1 MANQKDSTI
10 GKLKGDI
17 FLLTDSQRSFA
28 STQIEL
34 LKAVS
39 DCGSISQ
46 AAKQV
51 GISYKTAW
59 DRIDAMNNMSSQP
72 LVIRS
77 AGGAQGGGTA
87 LTKLGQRIIEGF
99 QSLQNEHQTFLDQLG
114 DKLHSLND
122 IANFVRSENMKTSAR
137 NQFRGTITRITTG
150 AVNTEIQLDIGA
162 DQHLIAII
170 TQDSVTTLGLKK
182 HEEAIALINAS
193 SVIMSTDINIVTSAR
208 NKFIGK
214 VLRVV
219 QGAVNADI
227 TLDIGGGKSV
237 CAIIT
242 NTSAADLGL
251 KEGDMA
257 CVLFKAPS
265 VMLLSVT

>member
-1 MANQKDSTI
+1 MANQKGSTR

-87 LTKLGQRIIEGF
+87 LTKLGHRIIEGF

-114 DKLHSLND
+114 NKLHSLND

-170 TQDSVTTLGLKK
+170 TQDSVTNLGLKE
-182 HEEAIALINAS
+182 HEEVIALINAS